1 MGDLMPGWSDLVA
14 QLGVAVPL
22 VAILLYLLKQT
33 TDERRAITADFLQTL
48 RETVAANA
56 AGNERVAASLNE
68 LALADRERKLEATAE
83 HERMIRE
90 LDRIGSELARVAH
103 LLSDKNGSTRR
114 RSGGATA

>member
-1 MGDLMPGWSDLVA
+1 MSDVMPGWGDLFA

-56 AGNERVAASLNE
+56 QGNERVASSLNE
-68 LALADRERKLEATAE
+68 LALADRERKLAATAE
-83 HERMIRE
+83 YERMIRE
-90 LDRIGSELARVAH
+90 LDRIGSEMARVAH
-103 LLSDKNGSTRR
+103 LLSDKGGSPRR
-114 RSGGATA
+114 RAGGQSV

>member
-1 MGDLMPGWSDLVA
+1 MPDVVPSWGEIFA

-33 TDERRAITADFLQTL
+33 TDERRAITSDFLQTL

-68 LALADRERKLEATAE
+68 LALADRERKLAATAE

-103 LLSDKNGSTRR
+103 LLSDRNGTRKR
-114 RSGGATA
+114 TGTGQ